1 MHDLAF
7 LIDTIET
14 PSAGSERQLLTL
26 LAGLDPERF
35 RTRLFVLRE
44 TTWMRQSG
52 LTYSVLGMH
61 KWLSLDLSRGLTR
74 LSEAHRERPFD
85 LLQTHFHDANI
96 VGALA
101 ARRLG
106 LKTLVATRRNIG
118 HWQSGLDRWVLRVMG
133 RWTSHYLAN
142 SVAAADQAVRGEHAP
157 PDRVSVIYN
166 ALEPTRFDQD
176 LAPLRAAQRSAWG
189 LDDETTVI
197 GAVANLRPV
206 KNLSSLVRAV
216 AVLRKRF
223 DVACVLVGEGPERQ
237 NLLETA
243 RSEGLNERLILA
255 GQQEDVLPCL
265 AAFDIAAL
273 TSSHE
278 SFSNAV
284 IEYMA
289 AGKPVV
295 ASRVGGNPE
304 AIRPERS
311 GLLYDVTR
319 PDQLVESL
327 ERMLTNPAWSGELG
341 AQAKR
346 DAMSRFGRAQIL
358 SQHERFYET
367 ILTAPR
373 DPAPFQ
379 YRSIARAAKS

>member
-7 LIDTIET
+7 IIDTIET

-26 LAGLDPERF
+26 LSGLDPERF
-35 RTRLFVLRE
+35 CTRLFVLRE
-44 TTWMRQSG
+44 TDWMRQSG
-52 LTYSVLGMH
+52 LTYDVLDMH
-61 KWLSLDLSRGLTR
+61 KWLSGDLSRGLAQ
-74 LSEAHRERPFD
+74 LAQVYRERPFH

-106 LKTLVATRRNIG
+106 LRTLVATRRNIG
-118 HWQSGLDRWVLRVMG
+118 HWQSGLDRWVLRLMG

-142 SVAAADQAVRGEHAP
+142 SLAAAEQAIRGEHAP
-157 PDRVSVIYN
+157 PTRVSVIYN
-166 ALEPTRFDQD
+166 ALELERFDQD
-176 LAPLRAAQRSAWG
+176 LAPLRTAQRSAWG
-189 LDDETTVI
+189 LEEETMVI

-206 KNLSSLVRAV
+206 KNLVSLVRAV
-216 AVLRKRF
+216 AILRQRF
-223 DVACVLVGEGPERQ
+223 DVACVLVGEGPERET
-237 NLLETA
+237 LLAAA
-243 RSEGLNERLILA
+243 RSEGLEDRLILA
-255 GQQEDVLPCL
+255 GEQQDVLPCL

-273 TSSHE
+273 TSTHE

-304 AIRPERS
+304 AIRPELT

-319 PDQLVESL
+319 PLELVQSL
-327 ERMLTNPAWSGELG
+327 EKLLVNPSWSRELG

-346 DAMSRFGRAQIL
+346 EAMSRFARAQIL
-358 SQHERFYET
+358 AQYERFYET
-367 ILTAPR
+367 ILTTPR

-379 YRSIARAAKS
+379 YRSISRDAKS